1 MPPTV
6 AIIAPGAMGSGLAAC
21 LAARGV
27 TVRTALAGRSDAS
40 AARARLAG
48 MHDADDA
55 TIAGCDIILSVVPPG
70 QAVALAARLLPA
82 LAAAPRKPVYV
93 DANAI
98 APATATRVAALLAPS
113 GVTFVDG
120 GIIGPPPQ
128 PGSGATRLYLSGPA
142 AGRAAV
148 LGEWGLVTKVLDG
161 PIGFASAMK
170 LSYAGLT
177 KGFQAL
183 AAMMLLAA
191 TRAGTDTALREEL
204 AQSQPQL
211 LAWLTRQLP
220 RMPDKAYRWVA
231 EMEEIAAFAGA
242 DTAAASSFAAAA
254 RLYERLAADYAA
266 AGPEVA
272 ALTQF
277 LA

>member
-6 AIIAPGAMGSGLAAC
+6 AVIAPGAMGSGIAAC
-21 LAARGV
+21 LTARGV

-40 AARARLAG
+40 RARARLAG
-48 MHDADDA
+48 MHDADEA
-55 TIAGCDIILSVVPPG
+55 TLAACDIVLSVVPPG
-70 QAVALAARLLPA
+70 QAVALAERLLPT
-82 LAAAPRKPVYV
+82 LTAAPRKPVYV

-98 APATATRVAALLAPS
+98 APATATRIAALLAPS
-113 GVTFVDG
+113 GAVFVDG

-128 PGSGATRLYLSGPA
+128 PGSTATRLYLSGPA
-142 AGRAAV
+142 AGLAAE
-148 LGEWGLVTKVLDG
+148 LGEWGLAIKVLDG

-191 TRAGTDTALREEL
+191 TRAGTDAALRAEL

-231 EMEEIAAFAGA
+231 EMEEIAAFTGA
-242 DTAAASSFAAAA
+242 DPAAAASFAAAA
-254 RLYERLAADYAA
+254 RLYERLAADYAE